1 MLSIDW
7 SPGADAA
14 ARCEKAKEDDFGSD
28 LYVLQGLK
36 DFFLFSNGLCTKILV
51 KL

>member
-36 DFFLFSNGLCTKILV
+36 DFFYLV
-51 KL
+51 TDYVRKF